1 MICARPTL
9 QPVEIENRQTTE
21 ATRVTRATTSTL
33 RPAILLK
40 VATQDAQGRP
50 GELVEMESLFG
61 KAVEVTLKNW
71 NPLQFAVSQQM
82 GGRDSIAK
90 RDWFPSVVE
99 DFFYKNE
106 DLDPDEVADF
116 IATIMDSEFN
126 TLVEDDSD
134 LEVATV
140 LCRFYRL
147 SEAGEKDK
155 IQEELE
161 KMPKYNLDSC
171 VVQDTEN
178 ETEDD
183 THEMMTDQLT
193 ELQLHENGG
202 DCGGDN
208 GQGEREL
215 TELEKQ
221 QLQDE
226 ADGWTV
232 QRKGRKRR

>member
-1 MICARPTL
+1 MAS
-9 QPVEIENRQTTE
+9 V
-21 ATRVTRATTSTL
+21 
-33 RPAILLK
+33 
-40 VATQDAQGRP
+40 
-50 GELVEMESLFG
+50 FG
-61 KAVEVTLKNW
+61 TAVELTLKNW

-82 GGRDSIAK
+82 GGHDSIEK
-90 RDWFPSVVE
+90 RDWFPTVVE

-116 IATIMDSEFN
+116 ISTIMDTEFN

-134 LEVATV
+134 LEVATT
-140 LCRFYRL
+140 LCRFYRM

-171 VVQDTEN
+171 MIQDTEN

-183 THEMMTDQLT
+183 AHEMVTDQLT

-202 DCGGDN
+202 DSGSSQC
-208 GQGEREL
+208 EREL

-221 QLQDE
+221 QAQDE

>member
-1 MICARPTL
+1 
-9 QPVEIENRQTTE
+9 
-21 ATRVTRATTSTL
+21 
-33 RPAILLK
+33 
-40 VATQDAQGRP
+40 
-50 GELVEMESLFG
+50 MESLFG

-82 GGRDSIAK
+82 GGHDSIAK

-147 SEAGEKDK
+147 NEAGEKEK

-183 THEMMTDQLT
+183 AHEMVTEQLT

-202 DCGGDN
+202 NIGDDS

>member
-1 MICARPTL
+1 MAS
-9 QPVEIENRQTTE
+9 V
-21 ATRVTRATTSTL
+21 
-33 RPAILLK
+33 
-40 VATQDAQGRP
+40 
-50 GELVEMESLFG
+50 FG
-61 KAVEVTLKNW
+61 TAVELTLKNW
-71 NPLQFAVSQQM
+71 NPLQSYARGLQRDALRPGRMPTGGIFANYCIYITSPECMFYQDRAWTACFLDDKFAVSQQM
-82 GGRDSIAK
+82 GGHDSIEK
-90 RDWFPSVVE
+90 RDWFPTVVE

-116 IATIMDSEFN
+116 ISTIMDTEFN

-134 LEVATV
+134 LEVATT
-140 LCRFYRL
+140 LCRFYRM

-171 VVQDTEN
+171 MIQDTEN

-183 THEMMTDQLT
+183 AHEMVTDQLT

-202 DCGGDN
+202 DSGSSQC
-208 GQGEREL
+208 EREL

-221 QLQDE
+221 QAQDE